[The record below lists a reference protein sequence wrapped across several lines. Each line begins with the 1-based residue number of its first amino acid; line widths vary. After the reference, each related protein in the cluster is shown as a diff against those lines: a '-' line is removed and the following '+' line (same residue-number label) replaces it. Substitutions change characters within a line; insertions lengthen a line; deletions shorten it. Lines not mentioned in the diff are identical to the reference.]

1 MKQQHIIGSLEPD
14 AGEEPVHKKDK
25 KTPCHGDFNVERHG
39 FAGKTIRVKIFFKV
53 APKLV
58 LVI

>member
-1 MKQQHIIGSLEPD
+1 MMKQHHIIGSLEPD

-39 FAGKTIRVKIFFKV
+39 FAGKTQWVKILFLTFL
-53 APKLV
+53 ACF
-58 LVI
+58 